1 MNHENVAK
9 FDNIYQ
15 RKQKLI
21 LQRPHRKW
29 DLKEFIRS
37 HKVEHRVENSLLKEQ
52 RNFKPLYGLPLP
64 VLKNILR

>member
-21 LQRPHRKW
+21 LQRPHLKW

-37 HKVEHRVENSLLKEQ
+37 HRVEYRIENSLLKE
-52 RNFKPLYGLPLP
+52 
-64 VLKNILR
+64 